1 MKLSKIAIGSTV
13 CAVLFGCSSPATESE
28 ALSVTQ
34 QAANVCNETVP
45 TNRAVDGI
53 PAYAQCTT
61 TTGAIYSNNGVDTD
75 VTSGGTGWV
84 RTQTSGGYQC
94 TELAHRYL
102 YFHWNVT
109 WLPTGNA
116 GTWCDTAP
124 PATSGVVQTTT
135 PVHGDLIVFAPGS
148 CGADATTGHVA
159 LVDVVVSATTVTIVE
174 ENSAGRRNS
183 AVSCAK
189 CFLHVTANTGAG
201 GASSVGGASST
212 GGSLAAMGGLA
223 SIGGSRATGGVGGLV
238 GFGGALGTGG
248 AQRPGTG
255 GQANTGGANATGGA
269 AVVVNT
275 FDSTGGTSSATSTV
289 DSEPSVGGTSATGTT
304 APLLGASTNEAPD
317 GNCSCGVPGHAP
329 SAPVAIGLGLM
340 GTLGLCW
347 RRRSREAQRSRLKPE
362 LPRHY
367 CQQGHPVGE

>member
-223 SIGGSRATGGVGGLV
+223 SIGGSRATGGVG
-238 GFGGALGTGG
+238 
-248 AQRPGTG
+248 
-255 GQANTGGANATGGA
+255 
-269 AVVVNT
+269 
-275 FDSTGGTSSATSTV
+275 
-289 DSEPSVGGTSATGTT
+289 
-304 APLLGASTNEAPD
+304 
-317 GNCSCGVPGHAP
+317 
-329 SAPVAIGLGLM
+329 
-340 GTLGLCW
+340 
-347 RRRSREAQRSRLKPE
+347 
-362 LPRHY
+362 
-367 CQQGHPVGE
+367 